1 VLVATPI
8 DLSKK
13 QNHRAGSGDHHL
25 LTNGGGNRGRPR
37 TFGKADAPLE
47 EWGTPEKREGG
58 GVPEC
63 RGEPL
68 LFLVALMGWS
78 HSFAITL

>member
-25 LTNGGGNRGRPR
+25 LTNGGENRGRPR

-47 EWGTPEKREGG
+47 EWGTPEKREGRSPR
-58 GVPEC
+58 VPG
-63 RGEPL
+63 RAAL